1 MRYLHPYIA
10 EDLKTKMVFLGGPRQ
25 VGKTTLAKDLLS
37 EQGTG
42 RYFNWDF
49 DVDRKALLQNK
60 WSDLDAMLVFDEL
73 HKFPRWKNWVKGL
86 FDVQG
91 KLHQILVTGSAR
103 LDVYKQGGDSLL
115 GRYHYWRLHPFT
127 LDELPSGISPAEGF
141 DRLMRVGGFPEP
153 FVSGNERLARR
164 WRTARLDR
172 VLQEDIRDLANI
184 KQIQTLRI
192 FLDLL
197 RERAGGLVVLSN
209 LAQDVQI
216 SAATAKAW
224 LQALE
229 RMYLVF
235 SVYPYTK
242 ASTRAIQK
250 PPKVYF
256 FDNAD
261 VPDEGA
267 KGKGARFENLV
278 ATHLLKRL
286 HYLEDREGYRCEL
299 AFIRDKEG
307 REVDFVILIDGKLHE
322 LIEVKYS
329 DDSISPALRY
339 YKERLNPPRATQIVA
354 LLDRPYD
361 KDGIHVT
368 DVVSYFG
375 HGLYQ

>member
-1 MRYLHPYIA
+1 
-10 EDLKTKMVFLGGPRQ
+10 V
-25 VGKTTLAKDLLS
+25 
-37 EQGTG
+37 
-42 RYFNWDF
+42 
-49 DVDRKALLQNK
+49 
-60 WSDLDAMLVFDEL
+60 
-73 HKFPRWKNWVKGL
+73 

-91 KLHQILVTGSAR
+91 KAHQILVTGSAR

-127 LDELPSGISPAEGF
+127 MDECPDGLSPSEVF

-153 FVSGNERLARR
+153 FLSNDERQSRR
-164 WRTARLDR
+164 WRSARLDR
-172 VLQEDIRDLANI
+172 VLQEDIRDLESI
-184 KQIQTLRI
+184 KDIQTLRL

-197 RERAGGLVVLSN
+197 RDRAGSLVVLSN
-209 LAQDVQI
+209 LAQDVHI
-216 SAATAKAW
+216 SPATAKAW

-242 ASTRAIQK
+242 ASNRAIQK

-261 VPDEGA
+261 VPIGNA
-267 KGKGARFENLV
+267 NNTSNTVNMGARFENLV

-299 AFIRDKEG
+299 TYIRDKDG
-307 REVDFVILIDGKLHE
+307 REVDFAILIDGKLHE
-322 LIEVKYS
+322 IIEVKYG
-329 DDSISPALRY
+329 DEKISTSLRY
-339 YKERLNPPRATQIVA
+339 YKERLQPARATQLVA
-354 LLDRPYD
+354 TLDKPFD

-368 DVVSYFG
+368 NPISYFG
-375 HGLYQ
+375 ANAYDW

>member
-1 MRYLHPYIA
+1 MRYLHKHIVTDLIA
-10 EDLKTKMVFLGGPRQ
+10 KMVFLGGPRQ
-25 VGKTTLAKDLLS
+25 VGKTTLANELLA
-37 EQGTG
+37 GAGAG

-49 DVDRKALLQNK
+49 DADRRAILQNK
-60 WSDLDAMLVFDEL
+60 WSDQDRMLVFDEL
-73 HKFPRWKNWVKGL
+73 HKFPRWKNWVKGV
-86 FDVQG
+86 FDVQATA
-91 KLHQILVTGSAR
+91 HQILVTGSAR

-127 LDELPSGISPAEGF
+127 LDECPSDISAQEAF

-153 FVSGNERLARR
+153 FIANDARQSRR

-184 KQIQTLRI
+184 RQIQTLRI

-197 RERAGGLVVLSN
+197 RARTGGMVVLSN
-209 LAQDVQI
+209 LAQEVQI
-216 SAATAKAW
+216 SAVTAKAW

-261 VPDEGA
+261 VPDE
-267 KGKGARFENLV
+267 KGARFENLV
-278 ATHLLKRL
+278 AAHLLKRL
-286 HYLEDREGYRCEL
+286 HYLEDRDGYRCEL
-299 AFIRDKEG
+299 TFIRDKEG
-307 REVDFVILIDGKLHE
+307 REVDFAILIDGKLQE
-322 LIEVKYS
+322 IIEVKYS
-329 DDSISPALRY
+329 DDSISPSLRY
-339 YKERLNPPRATQIVA
+339 YKERLKPPHVTQIVA
-354 LLDRPYD
+354 LLGRPYD

-368 DVVSYFG
+368 DAIRYFREG
-375 HGLYQ
+375 AYV